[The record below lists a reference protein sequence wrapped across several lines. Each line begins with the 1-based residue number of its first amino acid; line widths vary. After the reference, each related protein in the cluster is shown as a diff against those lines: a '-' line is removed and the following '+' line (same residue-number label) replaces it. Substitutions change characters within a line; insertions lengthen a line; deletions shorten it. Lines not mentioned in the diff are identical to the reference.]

1 MIITGPSSPVQLRSL
16 TIGSLTSG
24 IAELRTQP
32 TGQIT
37 INDLSDPEAS
47 HETLLVE
54 ATGKLTIDGVV
65 NVLGGTTTN
74 VGKIVL
80 DTGVQFSFQLPTL
93 DIFNPGDSAT
103 MTNFGEIVLDTGAQL
118 SGSNTPDE
126 PPFLGGLIN
135 HGVIRGNGTIDNVL
149 FNDVGGE
156 VRVSTG
162 QRLLFSGFYNAN
174 SGTTEVIGGEVEF
187 TEIPYA

>member
-16 TIGSLTSG
+16 TIGSTNSG

-37 INDLSDPEAS
+37 IDDLSDPEDG

-54 ATGKLTIDGVV
+54 ATGKLIVDGVV

-74 VGKIVL
+74 
-80 DTGVQFSFQLPTL
+80 
-93 DIFNPGDSAT
+93 
-103 MTNFGEIVLDTGAQL
+103 FGEIVLVTGAQL
-118 SGSNTPDE
+118 SGSA
-126 PPFLGGLIN
+126 GLIN
-135 HGVIRGNGTIDNVL
+135 DGVIRGNGTIDNAL
-149 FNDVGGE
+149 WNDVGGE
-156 VRVSTG
+156 IRVSTG
-162 QRLLFSGFYNAN
+162 QRLLFSGLANVN
-174 SGTTEVIGGEVEF
+174 SGTIEVIGGEVEF